1 MIKPFNIL
9 EYVIFL
15 AKESKTVTAISARL
29 WLVFLAIGGVSM
41 ALSLYAESQ
50 ILALIGLGLI
60 FWGALFLFLNPVRQV
75 DARLLYSTSIASYS
89 TVDRIMADFD
99 YKGKGYHIPSY
110 PKDVYLPEH
119 LKGLKDVLVYI
130 SAQET
135 TEMPS
140 VEELAES
147 KFLLKDS
154 KGVLIS
160 PPGLGLLDEIESKLN
175 VDLAKTGLSALC
187 EMLPPLLLEN
197 FAVAKDVIL
206 VAKGKAVNLRL
217 TDSVFKNLYGSAKHS
232 KSVGILG
239 CPLASAV
246 ACALAKS
253 SGKPVIIQRYRVSLD
268 GLTVE
273 VQFNVVEGNGE

>member
-1 MIKPFNIL
+1 MGTL
-9 EYVIFL
+9 L
-15 AKESKTVTAISARL
+15 APESKTMTAISARL
-29 WLVFLAIGGVSM
+29 RIIFLALG
-41 ALSLYAESQ
+41 AASLVASLFAESQ
-50 ILALIGLGLI
+50 VLALIGLGLI
-60 FWGALFLFLNPVRQV
+60 FWGALLMFLSPVRHV
-75 DARLLYSTSIASYS
+75 EASLLYSASIASYS
-89 TVDRIMADFD
+89 TVDRIIADFE

-135 TEMPS
+135 AEMPP

-160 PPGLGLLDEIESKLN
+160 PPGLGLLEEMENKLH
-175 VDLAKTGLSALC
+175 VDLTKTSLAELS
-187 EMLPPLLLEN
+187 EILPQFLLEN
-197 FAVAKDVIL
+197 FNIAKDVTL
-206 VAKGKAVNLRL
+206 SLKDNTVNLRL
-217 TDSVFKNLYGSAKHS
+217 TDSIYSNLYGAVKHF
-232 KSVGILG
+232 KSVSMLG

-246 ACALAKS
+246 ACALAKA

-268 GLTVE
+268 GMMVE
-273 VQFNVVEGNGE
+273 VQFTIVEGKGE